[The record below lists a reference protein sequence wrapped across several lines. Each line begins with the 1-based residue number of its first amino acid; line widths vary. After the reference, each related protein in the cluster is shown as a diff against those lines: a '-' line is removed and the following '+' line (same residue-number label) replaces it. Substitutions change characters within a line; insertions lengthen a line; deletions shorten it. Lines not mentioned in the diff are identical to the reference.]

1 MVEIRKT
8 NKMEKEFNLSE
19 VGTNELSK
27 LLAQARREAKKE
39 KDFRLYYDWIQ
50 SAVKELNK
58 RR

>member
-1 MVEIRKT
+1 
-8 NKMEKEFNLSE
+8 MEKEFNLSE

-50 SAVKELNK
+50 SAVKEMRK